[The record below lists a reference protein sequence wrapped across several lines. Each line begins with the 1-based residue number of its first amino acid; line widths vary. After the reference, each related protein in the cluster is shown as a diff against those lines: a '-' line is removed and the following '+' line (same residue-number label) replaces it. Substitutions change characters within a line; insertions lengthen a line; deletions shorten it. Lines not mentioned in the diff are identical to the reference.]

1 MTGSSQHVMK
11 FRHAIKGN
19 RMATDSGNNFVHN
32 NFILA
37 IFNKNLIYIVKMR
50 SKPNVVCSL
59 YLNISIL
66 INKTIS
72 FTT

>member
-11 FRHAIKGN
+11 FRHAIKGD
-19 RMATDSGNNFVHN
+19 RMATNSGNNFVHN

-37 IFNKNLIYIVKMR
+37 IFNENLIYIVKMR
-50 SKPNVVCSL
+50 SKSKVVSIF
-59 YLNISIL
+59 YLNSSFL